1 MTFDQTMS
9 DFDQMQ
15 HQTKTI
21 SELTHILQTK
31 KIPNALLFSGNENT
45 GRKQAAFFFAKG
57 CNCLSET
64 QSSCNNCKS
73 CRKIDAGY
81 HPDILC
87 IKPLKGKK
95 IISISQIR
103 EMGLTISSKPNEAK
117 FRMVIILNADLMNT
131 QAQNAL
137 LKMLEEPPEKT
148 FFILIANKISL
159 LLPTIIS
166 RCRKI
171 RFKPLTDK
179 LIEQC
184 LVNEF
189 NADKQMAAIVSKTA
203 DSDLKKAMMYLNLN
217 PNTESESKDIDWIK
231 RRKWL
236 LKSLASIIK
245 ADTNKCIS
253 KGLML
258 SQKLSLDP
266 DLIDGAIAIMKT
278 FFRDLMIFK
287 LHPKKI
293 VNIDFFD
300 TFADISQMVET
311 KKNSEWLKNLYET
324 EKRLAS
330 NCTLRLTL
338 DKFFLKI
345 VINKGKLSYD

>member
-1 MTFDQTMS
+1 MVIDQTMS

-15 HQTKTI
+15 YQAKTV
-21 SELTHILQTK
+21 SELTIIIQAK
-31 KIPNALLFSGNENT
+31 KIPNALLFYGNENT
-45 GRKQAAFFFAKG
+45 GRKEAAFLFAKG
-57 CNCLSET
+57 CNCLKGT
-64 QSSCNNCKS
+64 GLACNNCKS
-73 CRKIDAGY
+73 CRKIDAKS

-87 IKPLKGKK
+87 INHLKGKK

-103 EMGLTISSKPNEAK
+103 EMGLAISSKPNEAK
-117 FRMVIILNADLMNT
+117 FRMVLILNADLMNR

-148 FFILIANKISL
+148 FFVLIANKISYL
-159 LLPTIIS
+159 VPTIIS

-184 LVNEF
+184 LINEF
-189 NADKQMAAIVSKTA
+189 KVDKQMAAIASKTA
-203 DSDLKKAMMYLNLN
+203 DSDLKKALMYLNLN
-217 PNTESESKDIDWIK
+217 QNDETKDVDWIK

-236 LKSLASIIK
+236 LNALVSIIK
-245 ADTNKCIS
+245 TDTNNCIS

-258 SQKLSLDP
+258 SQKLSFDP
-266 DLIDGAIAIMKT
+266 DLIDDAIAIMKT

-287 LHPKKI
+287 LHPQKI
-293 VNIDFFD
+293 VNLDFFD
-300 TFADISQMVET
+300 AFTDISQMVET
-311 KKNSEWLKNLYET
+311 KKHSVWIKDLYET

-345 VINKGKLSYD
+345 VTNRGKLIYD

>member
-1 MTFDQTMS
+1 MS

-15 HQTKTI
+15 HQAKI
-21 SELTHILQTK
+21 FPELTHIIQAK

-45 GRKQAAFFFAKG
+45 GRKEAAFFFAKG
-57 CNCLSET
+57 CNCLKGT
-64 QSSCNNCKS
+64 GLACNNCKS
-73 CRKIDAGY
+73 CRKIDADS

-87 IKPLKGKK
+87 INLLKGKK

-103 EMGLTISSKPNEAK
+103 KLGSAISSKPNEAK
-117 FRMVIILNADLMNT
+117 FRMVLILNADKMNI

-179 LIEQC
+179 LIEHC
-184 LVNEF
+184 LVHNF
-189 NADKQMAAIVSKTA
+189 KVGRQFAHIASRTA
-203 DSDLKKAMMYLNLN
+203 DSDLRKAMMYLNLGD
-217 PNTESESKDIDWIK
+217 EIKDVDWIK
-231 RRKWL
+231 KRKWL
-236 LKSLASIIK
+236 IKTLADMVTS
-245 ADTNKCIS
+245 DTENCIS

-258 SQKLSLDP
+258 SQKLNFNP
-266 DLIDGAIAIMKT
+266 DIIDDAMAIMKT

-287 LHPKKI
+287 LHPKRI
-293 VNIDFFD
+293 VNLDFFD
-300 TFADISQMVET
+300 TFTDISQMRESKIFCDWVQ
-311 KKNSEWLKNLYET
+311 NLYET
-324 EKRLAS
+324 EKRLSS
-330 NCTLRLTL
+330 NCSLRLTL
-338 DKFFLKI
+338 DRFFLKI
-345 VINKGKLSYD
+345 ATTKGKLIYD